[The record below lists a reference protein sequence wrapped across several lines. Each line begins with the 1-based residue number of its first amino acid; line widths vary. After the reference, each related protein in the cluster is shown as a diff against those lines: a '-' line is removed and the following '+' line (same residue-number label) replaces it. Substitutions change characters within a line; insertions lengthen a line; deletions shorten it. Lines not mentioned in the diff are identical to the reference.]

1 MRKITASLFITLDG
15 VVEAPGSGDTTLPE
29 KRGWSQQF
37 MTPEMGQII
46 FGQMEANDALLLG
59 RVTYEGFA
67 AFWPNMPDDNPFAQR
82 MNGFTKYVVTTT
94 LDRADWVNS
103 TLIKGDIPAEIAK
116 LKQQSGKNIS
126 ITGSGTLVE
135 SLLPTGLID
144 ELQLCVCPIVLGVGK
159 RLFKGGHETML
170 QLTDSR
176 TFSSGMVMLS
186 YQPAAK

>member
-1 MRKITASLFITLDG
+1 MRKIIASLFITLDG
-15 VVEAPGSGDTTLPE
+15 VVEAPGGGGTTLPE

-37 MTPEMGQII
+37 MMPEIGQLI
-46 FGQMEANDALLLG
+46 FGQMDASDALLLG

-67 AFWPNMPDDNPFAQR
+67 AFWPNMPADDPFAQR

-94 LDRADWVNS
+94 LDRADWLNS
-103 TLIKGDIPAEIAK
+103 SLVTGDIPAEIAI
-116 LKQQSGKNIS
+116 LKQQAGQNIA

-159 RLFKGGHETML
+159 RLFKGGHETNL
-170 QLTDSR
+170 RLVESR
-176 TFSSGMVMLS
+176 TFSSGMVLSS
-186 YQPAAK
+186 YQPMT